1 MIEVLDEKPVFH
13 PMVRTG
19 SDTLLHS
26 LPSIK
31 IRFLTLLCKTGDF
44 IAKSIGL
51 AHREELN
58 NESIGTLIPRI
69 YRMDRWVINMWI
81 IK

>member
-1 MIEVLDEKPVFH
+1 MIEVLDQKLVFH

-19 SDTLLHS
+19 SDILLHS
-26 LPSIK
+26 LPSIGNG
-31 IRFLTLLCKTGDF
+31 FLSLLCKTGDF

-58 NESIGTLIPRI
+58 KESIGTHVPCI
-69 YRMDRWVINMWI
+69 YRIVIGI
-81 IK
+81 EPLLRFS